1 MQIHGLDTEAAL
13 ASLNTT
19 AAGLSASE
27 AVRRTDPQDDREEV
41 SELAGEA
48 QQN

>member
-27 AVRRTDPQDDREEV
+27 AVRRRAEFGPNHVEELGRESV
-41 SELAGEA
+41 C
-48 QQN
+48 